1 MSPLTSLIIGVA
13 GIVHSLI
20 GIYIWVIII
29 AAVMSWIPA
38 FSGNNFV
45 QLLIRFKYKV
55 GPFLQ
60 QITEPA
66 YRLVQRMMPT
76 SFNGIDMA
84 PLIIVIGLQL
94 ADLVISTVLISLA
107 QSLS

>member
-1 MSPLTSLIIGVA
+1 MSPLASLIVGVA
-13 GIVHSLI
+13 SIIHSLI
-20 GIYIWVIII
+20 GVYIWVVII
-29 AAVMSWIPA
+29 AAIMSWIPA
-38 FSGNNFV
+38 FSGNTFV
-45 QLLIRFKYKV
+45 QFLIRFKYKV

-94 ADLVISTVLISLA
+94 SDLVIYTILISLA

>member
-1 MSPLTSLIIGVA
+1 MSPLAGLLVGVT
-13 GIVHSLI
+13 GILHSLI

-29 AAVMSWIPA
+29 AAVMSWIPP
-38 FSGNNFV
+38 FSSNTLV
-45 QLLIRFKYKV
+45 QFLIRFKYKV

-66 YRLVQRMMPT
+66 YNLVRRFIPT
-76 SFNGIDMA
+76 SFNGIDLA

-94 ADLVISTVLISLA
+94 LDLVQYSLFIAIA